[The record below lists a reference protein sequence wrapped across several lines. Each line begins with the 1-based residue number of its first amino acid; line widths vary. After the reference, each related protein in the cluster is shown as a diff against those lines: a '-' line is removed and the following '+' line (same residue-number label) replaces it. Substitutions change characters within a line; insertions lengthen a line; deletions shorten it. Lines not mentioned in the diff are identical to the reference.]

1 MKKEKNMDQLKESLD
16 KKERE
21 LKQMLE
27 QAQKMVKTLPDKKLR
42 ITKQGNSIQFYVRD
56 KETEDKNHNGRYLKV
71 SERSLANRIAQR
83 DYAKNIVKVVEK
95 QLKLIQNIHT
105 QYDENEIQLQYEKL
119 SDIRKKLVKPF
130 TISNEEYI
138 KMWEA
143 AEYESWNQ
151 YEENLLFQTNKGEL
165 VRSKSEKILAD
176 KFGIM
181 NVPYLYEKPLVLGK
195 NIVLHPDFTLLNVER
210 RTEYYWEHLGMMEQ
224 EDYCKKALQKLEL
237 YAMNGIFPGKNLI
250 ITMESKTNP
259 LNMQV
264 VEKQIEEFLL
274 KK

>member
-1 MKKEKNMDQLKESLD
+1 MDQLKESLD

-21 LKQMLE
+21 LKQILE

-56 KETEDKNHNGRYLKV
+56 KATEDKNHNGKYLKV

-95 QLKLIQNIHT
+95 QLKLIQNILT
-105 QYDENEIQLQYEKL
+105 QYDENEIHLQYERL
-119 SDIRKKLVKPF
+119 SDIRKKLVKPL
-130 TISNEEYI
+130 TMSSEEYV

-143 AEYESWNQ
+143 AEYENWNQ

-195 NIVLHPDFTLLNVER
+195 NVVLHPDFTLLNVER
-210 RTEYYWEHLGMMEQ
+210 RTEYYWEHFGMMEQ

-274 KK
+274 EK